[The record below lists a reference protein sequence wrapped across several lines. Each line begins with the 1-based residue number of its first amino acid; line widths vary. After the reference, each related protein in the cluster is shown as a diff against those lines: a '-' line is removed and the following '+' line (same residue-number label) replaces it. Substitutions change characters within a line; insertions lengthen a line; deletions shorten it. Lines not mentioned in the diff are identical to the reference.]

1 MQTKSVSKMVMTATQ
16 MMIVFGLFAVGAT
29 AVAQSTRASGPEGN
43 GRCSNR
49 TLKGS
54 YGELLN
60 GTILGYGPFTVVG
73 VATFDGNGNWSRVE
87 TSNVNGQVFP
97 ETLTGTYTVNSDCS
111 GTALMTNG
119 ESSAFVIVNE
129 GRKIFAMGT
138 NPIAV
143 LTVVLEK

>member
-1 MQTKSVSKMVMTATQ
+1 MQTKSVSKMVMVVTQ
-16 MMIVFGLFAVGAT
+16 MVIVFGLLAFGAS
-29 AVAQSTRASGPEGN
+29 AEAQSKNDPGN
-43 GRCSNR
+43 GGRCSNR
-49 TLKGS
+49 TLKGG
-54 YGELLN
+54 YGELLS

-87 TSNVNGQVFP
+87 TSNVNGHVFP

>member
-1 MQTKSVSKMVMTATQ
+1 MCSKSVLKLSMVATHI
-16 MMIVFGLFAVGAT
+16 MIVFGLLAVGAT
-29 AVAQSTRASGPEGN
+29 AVAQSKNESNIG

-73 VATFDGNGNWSRVE
+73 VATFDGDGNWSRVE

-97 ETLTGTYTVNSDCS
+97 ETLTGTYTVNPDCS

>member
-1 MQTKSVSKMVMTATQ
+1 MQTKSVSKVVMIVTQ
-16 MMIVFGLFAVGAT
+16 MVIVFGLLAFGAS
-29 AVAQSTRASGPEGN
+29 AEAQSKNESNNG

-54 YGELLN
+54 YGELLS